1 MRVIM
6 MVMIWITVGVRVTNV
21 AHTEIILLGNEVR
34 YSYDFE
40 QTRQGIPLSGSLLA
54 LLRST
59 QS

>member
-6 MVMIWITVGVRVTNV
+6 MVMIWITVGVRVTNI

-40 QTRQGIPLSGSLLA
+40 QTRHGIPLSGSLLG